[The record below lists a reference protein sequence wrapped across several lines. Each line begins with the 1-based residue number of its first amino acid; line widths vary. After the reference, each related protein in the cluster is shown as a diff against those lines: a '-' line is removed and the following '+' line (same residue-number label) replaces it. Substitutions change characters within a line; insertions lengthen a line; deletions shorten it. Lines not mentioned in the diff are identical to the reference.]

1 MTFFAFPIQEKKNEF
16 MFFLVYSKVL
26 HTFLFIVTGQN
37 TITVAVVH
45 SVTEYMWLVQWT
57 VVGQI
62 VVTNKTNKTY
72 SMLELTNPLSVLQ
85 PFCLRGLIVKI
96 MPFIYGN

>member
-1 MTFFAFPIQEKKNEF
+1 ML
-16 MFFLVYSKVL
+16 FLVYSKVL
-26 HTFLFIVTGQN
+26 HTFLFIVTHQN
-37 TITVAVVH
+37 TITVAVAH
-45 SVTEYMWLVQWT
+45 STTKYREVVQWT

-62 VVTNKTNKTY
+62 VVTNKTNRTY
-72 SMLELTNPLSVLQ
+72 SMLEPSNPLSVLQ

>member
-1 MTFFAFPIQEKKNEF
+1 M
-16 MFFLVYSKVL
+16 FLVSSKVV
-26 HTFLFIVTGQN
+26 HAFLFIVTGQN

-45 SVTEYMWLVQWT
+45 SLTEYMWLVQWT

-62 VVTNKTNKTY
+62 VVANKTNKTY

-85 PFCLRGLIVKI
+85 PFCVRGLIVKI